1 MASEDDKPVTLGD
14 LKKMQAGN
22 SSAPAAATKTTD
34 PGIIDKATTAFGK
47 AAEAVTPLYF
57 GFQKLTTGAET
68 AGTAVNAMA
77 AGVSAIGLPGLA
89 GMSKDL
95 AGAFLAQKTNM
106 DKASAELGIGAN
118 NIGKFVRMSG
128 EAGLTTEQFTETVKK
143 TDGLMSGLAGSS
155 QRGAEAFSKVQKSL
169 IESNAGEALNAIGI
183 SGKELADMTAL
194 SMSNNT
200 KLNLKTAAGQA
211 EAAAAAGKLAFELDA
226 TSKITG
232 QSREALAAT
241 LKAEEQKPNVILME
255 MQMTKEQLAGYKN
268 LKEQMVGFGP
278 SFQSLSAEIAS
289 GGVRT
294 KEGLAQMAAL
304 GPAGIEFEKATKM
317 MTNAKTDEEKKNA
330 QAALDRAQAAINQ
343 RMASKEY
350 NDMMQYGTAEQK
362 AAISA
367 QVSGYKGLQG
377 AAKAAQEAGGD
388 YVAGRRAQ
396 QAEAAAMQKGQ
407 KVDENGKP
415 VVGADGKAVADE
427 GAKSAQMLNAVN
439 RQATIQAGGMARAM
453 ETANA
458 ALGKSPAAIN
468 AFNTALGFVGKSKTM
483 KEAEAGVYAAPGA
496 VANAAGVGG
505 EAPTA
510 AKEGGSGGTGGR
522 KPTKV
527 PVHGE
532 GGVIQGPE
540 LAVIAEK
547 GPEAVIPIDKLKD
560 MIGNVSATVSSAS
573 GGAGINQTQ
582 MQAHMDKMM
591 AKASE
596 MPSLMKDMSKA
607 LPGGAGD
614 LGGMF
619 SPKIINQQA
628 ADAQKALNKSAP
640 KTTEA
645 APKNTEEAKKK
656 EAEDKAKAAEDAK
669 KKEQAASPAKPAASA
684 GDATMKDLKDQLV
697 TLNKNMLQLINHS
710 EATADAA
717 HKTAKST
724 AKATGAR

>member
-1 MASEDDKPVTLGD
+1 
-14 LKKMQAGN
+14 
-22 SSAPAAATKTTD
+22 
-34 PGIIDKATTAFGK
+34 
-47 AAEAVTPLYF
+47 
-57 GFQKLTTGAET
+57 
-68 AGTAVNAMA
+68 
-77 AGVSAIGLPGLA
+77 
-89 GMSKDL
+89 
-95 AGAFLAQKTNM
+95 
-106 DKASAELGIGAN
+106 
-118 NIGKFVRMSG
+118 
-128 EAGLTTEQFTETVKK
+128 
-143 TDGLMSGLAGSS
+143 
-155 QRGAEAFSKVQKSL
+155 
-169 IESNAGEALNAIGI
+169 
-183 SGKELADMTAL
+183 
-194 SMSNNT
+194 
-200 KLNLKTAAGQA
+200 
-211 EAAAAAGKLAFELDA
+211 
-226 TSKITG
+226 
-232 QSREALAAT
+232 
-241 LKAEEQKPNVILME
+241 
-255 MQMTKEQLAGYKN
+255 
-268 LKEQMVGFGP
+268 
-278 SFQSLSAEIAS
+278 
-289 GGVRT
+289 
-294 KEGLAQMAAL
+294 
-304 GPAGIEFEKATKM
+304 M

-330 QAALDRAQAAINQ
+330 QAALEHAQAAINQ

-350 NDMMQYGTAEQK
+350 NAMMQYGTAEQK

-396 QAEAAAMQKGQ
+396 QAEASAMQKGQ
-407 KVDENGKP
+407 QVDADGKP
-415 VVGADGKAVADE
+415 VTDKDGKAVADE

-483 KEAEAGVYAAPGA
+483 KEAETGVYAAPGA
-496 VANAAGVGG
+496 VASAAGVAGG
-505 EAPTA
+505 PTE
-510 AKEGGSGGTGGR
+510 KPTSGTTGR
-522 KPTKV
+522 KVEKV
-527 PVHGE
+527 PAHGE
-532 GGVIQGPE
+532 GGIIKGPE

-547 GPEAVIPIDKLKD
+547 GPEAVIPLDKLKD
-560 MIGNVSATVSSAS
+560 MIGNISSTVSSAS

-582 MQAHMDKMM
+582 MQAHMDKMLS
-591 AKASE
+591 KASE

-607 LPGGAGD
+607 IPGGAGD

-619 SPKIINQQA
+619 SPKIINQKA
-628 ADAQKALNKSAP
+628 ADAQKAITQSAP
-640 KTTEA
+640 KTTDA

-669 KKEQAASPAKPAASA
+669 NKEKAAATPGTAKASA